1 MSLVEFLTNYF
12 NEDDR
17 LNKFNNSE
25 ITNMIYRNKVEK
37 SFFKLGNIIWFPY
50 DSSDMEI
57 ANVLKSII
65 TVPFYISV
73 LRVDNKIRCIE
84 VNRVFIPNS

>member
-12 NEDDR
+12 NKDDS

-25 ITNMIYRNKVEK
+25 ITTMIYRNKVEK

-50 DSSDMEI
+50 DSTDMEI

-73 LRVDNKIRCIE
+73 IRVDNKIRWIE
-84 VNRVFIPNS
+84 VNRVFIPN